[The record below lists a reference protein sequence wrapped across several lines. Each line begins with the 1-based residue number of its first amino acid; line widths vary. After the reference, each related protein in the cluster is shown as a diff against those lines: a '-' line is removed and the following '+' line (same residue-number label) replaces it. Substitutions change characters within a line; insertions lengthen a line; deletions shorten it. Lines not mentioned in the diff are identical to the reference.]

1 MPLPKGLISTAFAR
15 CQGKNLVIICANLEE
30 AARWAAQLEAMTWKG
45 VFFYPTSEACPYET
59 FNRES
64 EMIWGQM
71 QVLSTISHQDAGIAI
86 VTTEKALQPHL
97 PPREVFE
104 QYSDNLAV
112 GRVIEAKKL
121 DLTLARLGYE
131 RVALVETEGQW
142 SRRGDIVDI
151 FPVSAELPVRLEFF
165 GDELEK
171 LREFDPAT
179 QRIAGFYPQS
189 ASYSH

>member
-1 MPLPKGLISTAFAR
+1 
-15 CQGKNLVIICANLEE
+15 
-30 AARWAAQLEAMTWKG
+30 
-45 VFFYPTSEACPYET
+45 
-59 FNRES
+59 
-64 EMIWGQM
+64 
-71 QVLSTISHQDAGIAI
+71 
-86 VTTEKALQPHL
+86 
-97 PPREVFE
+97 
-104 QYSDNLAV
+104 LAV

-142 SRRGDIVDI
+142 SRRSDIVDI

-179 QRIAGFYPQS
+179 QRSLDSIPNLLLTPTSFCGDDCPFSSPHSGRLSGAKS
-189 ASYSH
+189 EKIS